1 MIGIKKIIKGLV
13 AVSAVAAGFA
23 AHAAQIGWTDWRS
36 SSSLNG
42 YTATGVMGSGDQAVG
57 VTFNSP
63 NGVAFDQLN
72 GGVDYWT
79 DGAGVRNPAT
89 SPFTNAVVSNIPT
102 GQDIIALRQQG
113 TMTASFSKTVS
124 NLILA
129 FDSLNGNRLIFLNQD
144 FDILS
149 VGDGAPDNQ
158 CGIWTCGTVQKEVV
172 DLGDGNI
179 EYHLVGYG
187 EPVGTIMLKGSFDT
201 LTFRNAVYEEWHG
214 ITFGLEGVGNAVPE
228 PSSLALVGLGLVG
241 VRLRRRK
248 S

>member
-1 MIGIKKIIKGLV
+1 
-13 AVSAVAAGFA
+13 
-23 AHAAQIGWTDWRS
+23 
-36 SSSLNG
+36 
-42 YTATGVMGSGDQAVG
+42 
-57 VTFNSP
+57 
-63 NGVAFDQLN
+63 
-72 GGVDYWT
+72 
-79 DGAGVRNPAT
+79 VRDPAT
-89 SPFTNAVVSNIPT
+89 SPFINAVVSNIPT
-102 GQDIIALRQQG
+102 GQDIIALRNQG
-113 TMTASFSKTVS
+113 TMTASFSKSVS

-149 VGDGAPDNQ
+149 VGDGAPENQ
-158 CGIWTCGTVQKEVV
+158 CGIWGCGTVQKEVV

-179 EYHLVGYG
+179 EYHLIGYG